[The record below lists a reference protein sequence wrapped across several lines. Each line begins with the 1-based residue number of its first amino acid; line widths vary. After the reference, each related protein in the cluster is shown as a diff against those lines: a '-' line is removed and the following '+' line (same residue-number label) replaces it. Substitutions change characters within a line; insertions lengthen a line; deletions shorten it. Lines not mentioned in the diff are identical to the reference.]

1 MSETISGK
9 DNSPLAAIR
18 TKCIDC
24 SGGSIYEPAKC
35 QVFDCPLWSFRM
47 GQRPNTL
54 AKKRPELL
62 DQDAVREMADE

>member
-1 MSETISGK
+1 MNEETKTPIK
-9 DNSPLAAIR
+9 AIR
-18 TKCIDC
+18 AKCVDC
-24 SGGSIYEPAKC
+24 SGGSTAEVRRC

-62 DQDAVREMADE
+62 DRDAVRDMADE